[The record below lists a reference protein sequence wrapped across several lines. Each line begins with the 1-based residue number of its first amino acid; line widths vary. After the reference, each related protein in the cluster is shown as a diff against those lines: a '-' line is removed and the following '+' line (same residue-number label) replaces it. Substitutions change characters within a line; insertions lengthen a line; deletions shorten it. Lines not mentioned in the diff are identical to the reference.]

1 MSKDM
6 CMIERGKREKKNK
19 QECVSGLKE
28 KCDRKMCERMR
39 EEECKIKKKT
49 IGKKNE

>member
-1 MSKDM
+1 MRKDM

-28 KCDRKMCERMR
+28 KRDRKMCERMR
-39 EEECKIKKKT
+39 EEECKKKK
-49 IGKKNE
+49 KNDRKEE